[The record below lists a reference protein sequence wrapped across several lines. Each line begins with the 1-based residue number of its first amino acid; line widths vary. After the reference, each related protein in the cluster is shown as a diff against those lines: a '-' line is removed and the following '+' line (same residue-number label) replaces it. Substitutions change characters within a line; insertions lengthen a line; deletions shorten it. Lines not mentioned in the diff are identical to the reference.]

1 MGKLNKEYKRNEW
14 KIYSFYKASSK
25 VFERRI
31 QKYNAVE
38 FQ

>member
-1 MGKLNKEYKRNEW
+1 MGKLNKEYKRNERQ
-14 KIYSFYKASSK
+14 IYSFYKASSK
-25 VFERRI
+25 ESERRI